1 MNELVRV
8 LLVDDQP
15 LVRTGLRRIL
25 ALEEGFD
32 VVGECTDGS
41 EVAAAVALTRPHV
54 VLMDV
59 RMRHMSGAEAT
70 QLLRRQPDTPP
81 VLVLT
86 TYRDDEVLAAALRAG
101 AAGFLLKDAPGEE
114 IVRATKIVAA
124 GESYL
129 DPSVTARVL
138 DVYRSS
144 APRDARSS
152 RLRELTARELE
163 VLRLIG
169 QGLSNE
175 EIADGLVIGEAT
187 VKTHI
192 SRIFDKLE
200 VRDRATAIVLAFE
213 EGLVT
218 PGMARAGR
226 RRSELPKDSA

>member
-1 MNELVRV
+1 MSELVRV

-25 ALEEGFD
+25 APEEGFD
-32 VVGECTDGS
+32 VVGECADGS
-41 EVAAAVALTRPHV
+41 EVAAAVASTRPHV

-59 RMRHMSGAEAT
+59 RMPRMSGADAT
-70 QLLRRQPDTPP
+70 RLLRRRPDAPP

-86 TYRDDEVLAAALRAG
+86 TYSDDDVLAAALRAG

-144 APRDARSS
+144 APREARSS
-152 RLRELTARELE
+152 QLGELTARELE

-175 EIADGLVIGEAT
+175 EIANDLVIGEAT

-200 VRDRATAIVLAFE
+200 VRDRAAAIVLAFE

-218 PGMARAGR
+218 PGMARGGR
-226 RRSELPKDSA
+226 RGFASPG